1 MIAPVIRLGLYPS
14 FPNNVGSF
22 LKEFWS
28 LKRVKKMKQL
38 NRKGVTLIE
47 LLVALVICG
56 IVAGGIY
63 QVFIAQSK
71 AYTVQDQVVEVQ
83 QSVRSTMEMLLR
95 DLRMAGYDSD
105 NLLSTITITSPI
117 ANLSNNSI
125 TVNYKNYDK
134 ALAQYQKHT
143 VAYWRDGGS
152 SSLIRQLTVNDVARP
167 QETLLDNVENL
178 NFTYGVD
185 VNEDSALAHW
195 VKAGDIGVS
204 KVVAVR
210 VTLTARPVQINPDN
224 NKMISPRTLIS
235 NVTLRNLC
243 MVR

>member
-1 MIAPVIRLGLYPS
+1 M
-14 FPNNVGSF
+14 
-22 LKEFWS
+22 
-28 LKRVKKMKQL
+28 KRL

-56 IVAGGIY
+56 MVAAGIY

-71 AYTVQDQVVEVQ
+71 TYTVQEQVTEVQ
-83 QSVRSTMEMLLR
+83 QSVRSAMEILLR

-105 NLLSTITITSPI
+105 SLLSTITITSPV
-117 ANLSNNSI
+117 ANLSDNAI
-125 TVNYKNYDK
+125 TVNYEYYDK
-134 ALAQYQKHT
+134 TLAQYQKHT
-143 VAYWRDGGS
+143 VGYWRDGGS
-152 SSLIRQLTVNDVARP
+152 STLIRQLTVNDVASP

-185 VNEDSALAHW
+185 VNEDGALDSW
-195 VKAGDIGVS
+195 VPAGSIGIS

-210 VTLTARPVQINPDN
+210 VTMTARPVQINPDH
-224 NKMISPRTLIS
+224 NKMISPRTLVS

-243 MVR
+243 MIK

>member
-1 MIAPVIRLGLYPS
+1 M
-14 FPNNVGSF
+14 
-22 LKEFWS
+22 
-28 LKRVKKMKQL
+28 KRL

-56 IVAGGIY
+56 MVAAGIY
-63 QVFIAQSK
+63 QVFIAQGK
-71 AYTVQDQVVEVQ
+71 AYAVQDQVTEVQ
-83 QSVRSTMEMLLR
+83 QSVRSAMEILLR

-105 NLLSTITITSPI
+105 SLLSTITITSPV
-117 ANLSNNSI
+117 ANLSDNAI
-125 TVNYKNYDK
+125 TVNYEYYDK
-134 ALAQYQKHT
+134 TLAQYQKHT
-143 VAYWRDGGS
+143 VGYWRDGGS
-152 SSLIRQLTVNDVARP
+152 STLIRQLTVNDVASP

-185 VNEDSALAHW
+185 VNEDGALDSW
-195 VKAGDIGVS
+195 VPAGSIGIS

-210 VTLTARPVQINPDN
+210 VTMTARPVQINPDH
-224 NKMISPRTLIS
+224 NKMISPRTLVS